1 MKNIMEENDWII
13 KYVII
18 LLQFSI
24 LLFFIIGIKTIIFI
38 SIIIQKMNQLFDEI
52 EIIIEIMIIHF
63 IKFLKKIN
71 KGIVHFWGMNPLA
84 YN

>member
-1 MKNIMEENDWII
+1 
-13 KYVII
+13 
-18 LLQFSI
+18 
-24 LLFFIIGIKTIIFI
+24 
-38 SIIIQKMNQLFDEI
+38 MNQLFDEI